1 MASGLGSIS
10 TTSNDVDLDASDST
24 DQYLTFMLAGEEYGV
39 EILSVQEI
47 RGWDT
52 ATKIPNMP
60 SYVRG
65 VINLR
70 GNIVPIVDLR
80 ERFRLDTIEYT
91 STTVVI
97 VLRVGESNDSGDADI
112 AMGLIVDAVSDV
124 YKIAREQLKPV
135 PEFATGLDR
144 EVARGIAT
152 VDDQMIIIL
161 DIQQLLSQ
169 DDLASARSDKSAAD
183 VDDKKDAEAESE
195 AEETSVEDVAT
206 ETTAE
211 ETV

>member
-1 MASGLGSIS
+1 MATGLDTI
-10 TTSNDVDLDASDST
+10 TTASHEVDLDSSDST

-60 SYVRG
+60 PYVRG

-91 STTVVI
+91 RTTVVI
-97 VLRVGESNDSGDADI
+97 VLRVGEADGNGDADI

-124 YKIAREQLKPV
+124 YKIGREQLKPV
-135 PEFATGLDR
+135 PEFATGLDG

-152 VDDQMIIIL
+152 VDDKMIIIL
-161 DIQQLLSQ
+161 NIEHLLSQ
-169 DDLASARSDKSAAD
+169 EDISNAKTHDAVSEASEVKA
-183 VDDKKDAEAESE
+183 AEAKAEDEPQASETDPTPTEES
-195 AEETSVEDVAT
+195 
-206 ETTAE
+206 
-211 ETV
+211 

>member
-10 TTSNDVDLDASDST
+10 TTYNDVDLDASDST

-135 PEFATGLDR
+135 PEFATGLDG

-152 VDDQMIIIL
+152 VDDKMIIIL